1 MRCIT
6 AVIALLLGA
15 GTATAG
21 VGAGFIA
28 QATRYGDQPNRNL
41 GATLELSLDR
51 GAWQH
56 FTELGVLAF
65 SLGDDVI
72 DGHAGTLW
80 RGGLGTRFLAHRV
93 RMPRMDLVQGFE
105 VLAAVQYVELATGS
119 ATTRPELAAGWV
131 WSFEH
136 AKIAY
141 RTSIRAFVVPAP
153 SRMVTCRGEC
163 EGHGVSTSG
172 FMVVTGLAW

>member
-1 MRCIT
+1 MKLAT
-6 AVIALLLGA
+6 ALVALLLGA
-15 GTATAG
+15 GTASAG
-21 VGAGFIA
+21 VGVGFIA

-65 SLGDDVI
+65 SLGNEVI

-105 VLAAVQYVELATGS
+105 VLATAQHLQFPSGTG
-119 ATTRPELAAGWV
+119 TTRPELAAGWM
-131 WSFEH
+131 WSFAH
-136 AKIAY
+136 ARIAF
-141 RTSIRAFVVPAP
+141 RTSVRVFMVPSP
-153 SRMVTCRGEC
+153 SRTVSCRGAC
-163 EGHGVSTSG
+163 PGHDVATSG

>member
-1 MRCIT
+1 MRLAT
-6 AVIALLLGA
+6 TLVALLLGA
-15 GTATAG
+15 GTASAG
-21 VGAGFIA
+21 VGVGFIA

-41 GATLELSLDR
+41 GATVELSLDR

-65 SLGDDVI
+65 SLGDEII

-93 RMPRMDLVQGFE
+93 RLPSIDFVQGFE
-105 VLAAVQYVELATGS
+105 VLAAAQHLQFTSSSGI
-119 ATTRPELAAGWV
+119 TRPELAAGWA
-131 WSFEH
+131 WIPGNSR
-136 AKIAY
+136 IAF
-141 RTSIRAFVVPAP
+141 RTSVRVFVVPSP
-153 SRMVTCRGEC
+153 SRTVSCRGAC
-163 EGHGVSTSG
+163 PGHDVATTG